1 MNLKPAHI
9 ELEVNEIKRVFA
21 IALDD
26 DKEQALEFIKQVLAK
41 RVEKALQ
48 RH

>member
-1 MNLKPAHI
+1 MNLKTAHI
-9 ELEVNEIKRVFA
+9 ELNTSEIQHILT

-26 DKEQALEFIKQVLAK
+26 DKEKALEFIKQVLAK

>member
-1 MNLKPAHI
+1 MNLKTAHI
-9 ELEVNEIKRVFA
+9 ELNTSEIQHILT

-41 RVEKALQ
+41 RVEKVLQ